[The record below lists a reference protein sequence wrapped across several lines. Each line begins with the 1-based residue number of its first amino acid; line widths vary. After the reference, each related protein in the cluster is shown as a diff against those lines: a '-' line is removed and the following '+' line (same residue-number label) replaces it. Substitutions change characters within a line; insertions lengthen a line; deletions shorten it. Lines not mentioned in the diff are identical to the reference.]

1 MNESAFS
8 LTCDSVRYKKRKPQG
23 NSLEVSWQREKDSN
37 PHKQSQ
43 SLSCYPYTIPLF
55 LRSLAATKVIIPDL
69 SQMSTLFSFFEKI
82 KFFFVRPLRSHM
94 WDAGKKRKPQGY
106 CLEVSG
112 SGRRIRTLTN
122 RVRVCRAT
130 LTQSRYL
137 FCPLARTGV
146 IIANLQKKSTPF
158 F

>member
-94 WDAGKKRKPQGY
+94 WDAGKKENLKAIALRFLAAGEGFEPSQTESESVVLPLHNPAICSVLSQGQV
-106 CLEVSG
+106 L
-112 SGRRIRTLTN
+112 L
-122 RVRVCRAT
+122 
-130 LTQSRYL
+130 
-137 FCPLARTGV
+137 
-146 IIANLQKKSTPF
+146 
-158 F
+158 